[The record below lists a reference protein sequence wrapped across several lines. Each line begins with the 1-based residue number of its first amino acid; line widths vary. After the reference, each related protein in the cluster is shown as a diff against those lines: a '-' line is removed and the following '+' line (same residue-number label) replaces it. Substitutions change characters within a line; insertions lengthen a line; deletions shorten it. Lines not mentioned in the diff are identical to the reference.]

1 METFLKESLVTDIL
15 RSLEA
20 WPAAVYLLVP
30 RAASPTLLITQA
42 AFSHAAA
49 TEESV

>member
-1 METFLKESLVTDIL
+1 MSDLSDSVEV
-15 RSLEA
+15 
-20 WPAAVYLLVP
+20 WPAAAYLLVLC
-30 RAASPTLLITQA
+30 AAALTLWITQA